1 MAVAIIL
8 GLKRTV
14 LRVSAKGCRFLK
26 VPMPWDQTK
35 MLFKTKMGTA
45 KKVPLLP
52 KRAWIKGMPIKP
64 QLL

>member
-1 MAVAIIL
+1 MAVAIMF
-8 GLKRTV
+8 GFKRTV
-14 LRVSAKGCRFLK
+14 LRVSDKGCRFLK

-52 KRAWIKGMPIKP
+52 KRA
-64 QLL
+64 